1 MSSLEARIDSLECR
15 VKALEM
21 CQETPRRLVPGPGVY
36 LTKGGGKAYI
46 YTTKGIDEEYPVV
59 GEHVDEDG
67 ENPEADVWT
76 KYGEFYEHEESHF
89 DILPERKLS

>member
-1 MSSLEARIDSLECR
+1 MPSPEERLNSLECR

-36 LTKGGGKAYI
+36 ALKGGGKAYI

-59 GEHVDEDG
+59 GEYVDEDG

-76 KYGEFYEHEESHF
+76 LYGEFYEDEESAH
-89 DILPERKLS
+89 DILPERKLA